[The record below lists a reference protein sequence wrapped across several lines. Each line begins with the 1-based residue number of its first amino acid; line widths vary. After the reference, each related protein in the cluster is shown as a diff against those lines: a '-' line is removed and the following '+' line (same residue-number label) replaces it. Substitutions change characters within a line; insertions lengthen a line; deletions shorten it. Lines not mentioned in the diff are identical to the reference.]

1 MSFAGST
8 AVNLITDNGLSGGLP
23 GIYVYRSS
31 DSSTSIIGTGYFAGQ
46 GRSFNANIAG
56 RGGPLV
62 VGDIILNIESSGG
75 ATPGRV
81 SLHGV
86 KSSTLDTTSAT
97 VSTTGA
103 YNVTV
108 TASCTA

>member
-8 AVNLITDNGLSGGLP
+8 AVNLITDNGLNGGLP
-23 GIYVYRSS
+23 GVYVYRSS
-31 DSSTSIIGTGYFAGQ
+31 DSSTSIIGTGYFAGM
-46 GRSFNANIAG
+46 GRSFNKNISL
-56 RGGPLV
+56 GGPLV

-81 SLHGV
+81 TFHGV
-86 KSSTLDTTSAT
+86 KSSTSNSTSAT
-97 VSTTGA
+97 ISTTA
-103 YNVTV
+103 ALDCTV